1 MLPESLAGVP
11 VTALGVALIRAGET
25 QRPDRLFDDP
35 YAELF
40 VRAAEPEF
48 TGPDASPQ
56 ARATWETLQ
65 RLAPAMTARAV
76 SVRRLQDYL
85 LGAVSAGCTQIVEL
99 GAGLD
104 TYAFRLPWA
113 EPCRY
118 FEIDLPQMF
127 GFKEQVLA
135 SHTASADRRVVPA
148 DIEADWWERLTA
160 AGFDDRES
168 TAWLD
173 GGVLDYLP
181 RRRVHAVLNRIV
193 AAAAPG
199 SRYACVLPAQVTGAT
214 GSGIAAITG
223 ASKAAQRPAT
233 GFGPDLADW
242 LSERGWQVEVQ
253 SQADAAAYYRR
264 SLPEDGSGGGY
275 LTARLP

>member
-11 VTALGVALIRAGET
+11 VTALGVALIRYDESR
-25 QRPDRLFDDP
+25 RPDRLFDDP

-48 TGPDASPQ
+48 TGPDAPPQ
-56 ARATWETLQ
+56 ARTTWETLQ
-65 RLAPAMTARAV
+65 RLAPTMTARAV

-85 LGAVSAGCTQIVEL
+85 LDAVADGCTQIVEL

-113 EPCRY
+113 RPCRY

-127 GFKEQVLA
+127 AFKEKIVA
-135 SHTASADRRVVPA
+135 AHTASCDRMP
-148 DIEADWWERLTA
+148 
-160 AGFDDRES
+160 

-181 RRRVHAVLNRIV
+181 RQRVQAVMSAIHA
-193 AAAAPG
+193 ASAPG
-199 SRYACVLPAQVTGAT
+199 SSYACVLPAAMSDTVSAGVAAVTGGSAT
-214 GSGIAAITG
+214 
-223 ASKAAQRPAT
+223 AQRPAT
-233 GFGPDLADW
+233 GFGPDLGDW

-253 SQADAAAYYRR
+253 SHADTAARYGRP
-264 SLPEDGSGGGY
+264 LPDGASGGGY